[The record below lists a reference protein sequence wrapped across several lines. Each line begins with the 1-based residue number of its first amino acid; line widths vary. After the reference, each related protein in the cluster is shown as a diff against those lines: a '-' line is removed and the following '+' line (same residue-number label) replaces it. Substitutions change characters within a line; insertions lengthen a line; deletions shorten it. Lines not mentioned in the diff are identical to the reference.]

1 MKRGWA
7 AKSANAVPGWA
18 KRANTLPH
26 PAQTYPKRRWTRTTL
41 KSCMAAASLP
51 AFWIALAMQA
61 LDSLETDSSLI
72 GIEVF
77 SGMHRLSTEFRNLVG
92 GFETFEI
99 HDTSDENILL
109 KRVFS
114 I

>member
-1 MKRGWA
+1 
-7 AKSANAVPGWA
+7 
-18 KRANTLPH
+18 
-26 PAQTYPKRRWTRTTL
+26 
-41 KSCMAAASLP
+41 
-51 AFWIALAMQA
+51 MQA

-92 GFETFEI
+92 DFETFEI

-109 KRVFS
+109 KRGILNLFRKLLRV
-114 I
+114 IKRWNCLVRCALPIMDNIITKLD